1 MATRSEDAGIGTF
14 GELEVRPRYSICIT
28 HYNNAPTVRRALGSI
43 LDQIDDDFEVIVVD
57 NESTDGSFEILKEFA
72 DSGKIELIR
81 ARSSRGKGRE
91 IAFEKSNGE
100 YVIANLDMDDVFK
113 PRLRE
118 LLTRYHEAADGK
130 LLWAYSRM
138 KGKGYWGGESFTIT
152 TRELL
157 KEIGGWRDLQIL
169 EDRELCSRAA
179 RKGKF
184 CTGTFALL
192 ESTNMHEERTRT
204 LIARLRWKYVRYRE
218 ILRCGFPMQLWN
230 KHETW
235 KQKSIKVFMR
245 ICVLP
250 FYETYGDP
258 FNFDFDSDDPKY
270 SLGLLEPQ
278 EAEES

>member
-1 MATRSEDAGIGTF
+1 MATRGEYAGTGASGVLGI
-14 GELEVRPRYSICIT
+14 RPRYSICIT
-28 HYNNAPTVRRALGSI
+28 HYNNAPTVRWALESI
-43 LDQIDDDFEVIVVD
+43 LNQIDDDFEVVVVD

-72 DSGKIELIR
+72 NSGRIKLIR
-81 ARSSRGKGRE
+81 AKSSRGKGRE
-91 IAFEKSNGE
+91 IAFENSKGE
-100 YVIANLDMDDVFK
+100 YVVANLDMDDVFK

-118 LLTRYHEAADGK
+118 LLTQYHNVAEGK

-138 KGKGYWGGESFTIT
+138 KGKGFWGGESFTIT

-179 RKGKF
+179 REGKF

-204 LIARLRWKYVRYRE
+204 RIARLRWRYVRYRE

-230 KHETW
+230 KNETW
-235 KQKSIKVFMR
+235 KQKSIKVLMR
-245 ICVLP
+245 IFVLP
-250 FYETYGDP
+250 FYETYRDP
-258 FNFDFDSDDPKY
+258 FNYDFDSDDPKY
-270 SLGLLEPQ
+270 SLGLLEP
-278 EAEES
+278 